1 MGAGLGHAPFDEQ
14 QFGKCAVGDDG
25 FVANLR
31 EGDAPTM
38 DTADRLLRFLGEAPI
53 GPVFRREVEAFLD
66 VTAVRPARLGTEAAG
81 YPWFVGALEEG
92 GSPRL
97 SAVQRVR
104 AWMVEAVTP
113 SQRAV
118 IAGML
123 EDSGSTTFNDGAS
136 TFMQGERRERATS
149 PASDAEKDAR
159 DHAPKDHRQLFLTK
173 IQAAK
178 FLGLTTRTLER
189 FRSAGK
195 GPAYCKLGCRV
206 YYARADLPTWA
217 WSQRVNTDRRAPAP
231 ERHCQTAS
239 TA

>member
-14 QFGKCAVGDDG
+14 EFGKCAVGDGG

-53 GPVFRREVEAFLD
+53 GHVFRREVEAFLD
-66 VTAVRPARLGTEAAG
+66 FTAVRPTRLGTKAAG
-81 YPWFVGALEEG
+81 FPWFVGAPEEG
-92 GSPRL
+92 VSARL

-104 AWMVEAVTP
+104 ACMVEAVTP

-149 PASDAEKDAR
+149 PASDAEKGRPRPCSQGSPPVVSRYDSSSEVSRAY
-159 DHAPKDHRQLFLTK
+159 HAHAGALPIGRQGPRLL
-173 IQAAK
+173 QAWVSGVLCAC
-178 FLGLTTRTLER
+178 
-189 FRSAGK
+189 RSADLGAE
-195 GPAYCKLGCRV
+195 PACEYRLTG
-206 YYARADLPTWA
+206 AGA
-217 WSQRVNTDRRAPAP
+217 
-231 ERHCQTAS
+231 
-239 TA
+239 